1 MNLRFCQSPDLDNVQ
16 HISMPPHS
24 QSTNIKAGQRW
35 ISETEPELGLGILLK
50 VEFKRLEITFPAAS
64 ETRIYALDSAPI
76 RRVSLKTGESLQT
89 ATGKEYLVDGVKEQD
104 GLLIYICSDQEIPE
118 AQLADTMSFSKPEDR
133 LLAGHTDPITVFDL
147 RAEALTR
154 QAAVMQSPS
163 RGFIGGR
170 VDLIPHQMYIANEV
184 ASRLKPRVLL
194 ADEVGLG
201 KTIEACLIMH
211 RLHLTGRADRVLILL
226 PEPLL
231 HQWFVEL
238 LRRFNMLFSLF
249 DEERCEAIETGGEGA
264 DNPFLDSQLTLCSV
278 DFLANSKKRANQVI
292 AAGWDLLIVDEA
304 HHLEWQPNAASKH
317 YKLVE
322 DLAKK
327 TESLLLLTA
336 TPRQL
341 GAEGH
346 FARMRLLDPDKYI
359 DIEHIQEEAQHYEEL
374 AKSIELLIA
383 KKPLSKK
390 HKELFSSKSNQI
402 KSYFDTLDQGNETAR
417 QPLIQSLLET
427 FGTGRVMF
435 RNTREALSGF
445 PERKAHLTK
454 INSKEEKI
462 QWLVQLLHE
471 LGEKKVLLICKSQ
484 ELSEQLAEQ
493 LKSIININCAHFHEG
508 MTLLQ
513 RDRSAAY
520 FSEDDG
526 ARILI
531 CSEIGSEGRNF
542 QFAHHL
548 VLYDL
553 PENPELLEQRIGRLD
568 RIGQS
573 ETIKIHVPYI
583 EAEREEQLARWYH
596 DGLDAFEHSLHGA
609 TEILKELGGLPK
621 ESMSEDEFLQF
632 IKKSQ
637 QSRAQ
642 IAQQL
647 KKGYDRLLELNSNRP
662 EVSQDRIH
670 DIESHDNDKQSEQFL
685 VRLWDHFGLHVE
697 ELSHRSYL
705 LLPGHLITNEF
716 PALPDDGL
724 NITFD
729 RTKALSREDTTFMSW
744 DHPMAR
750 VALDLLLT
758 SEAGNSS
765 FAVWEGAPQKSIMLE
780 AHYIIECLAP
790 QSLQSE
796 RFLPPTPIQVQVDHT
811 GNNISGQH
819 PSLKGSLRSGDLHR
833 LLNQEAFR
841 KNILPSMLENTSNI
855 AEEDSKK
862 LITSALEKATYTLDL
877 EIKRLIALGEANDHI
892 SQDEIS
898 ALERQKSELIKAISK
913 SRIRLDSIRVIW
925 CQM

>member
-346 FARMRLLDPDKYI
+346 FARMRLLDPDKYV

-662 EVSQDRIH
+662 EVSQDRIQ
-670 DIESHDNDKQSEQFL
+670 DIETHDNDKQSEQFL

-855 AEEDSKK
+855 AEEGSKK

-925 CQM
+925 CQV

>member
-346 FARMRLLDPDKYI
+346 FARMRLLDPDKYV
-359 DIEHIQEEAQHYEEL
+359 DIERIQEEAQHYEEL

-662 EVSQDRIH
+662 EVSQDRIQ
-670 DIESHDNDKQSEQFL
+670 DIETHDNDKQSEQFL

-855 AEEDSKK
+855 AEEGSKK

-925 CQM
+925 CQV

>member
-1 MNLRFCQSPDLDNVQ
+1 
-16 HISMPPHS
+16 MPPHS

-346 FARMRLLDPDKYI
+346 FARMRLLDPDKYV

-855 AEEDSKK
+855 AEEGSKK

-925 CQM
+925 CQV

>member
-346 FARMRLLDPDKYI
+346 FARMRLLDPDKYV

-670 DIESHDNDKQSEQFL
+670 DIETHDNDKQSEQFL

-855 AEEDSKK
+855 AEEGSKK

-925 CQM
+925 CQV

>member
-1 MNLRFCQSPDLDNVQ
+1 
-16 HISMPPHS
+16 MPPHS

-346 FARMRLLDPDKYI
+346 FARMRLLDPDKYV
-359 DIEHIQEEAQHYEEL
+359 DIERIQEEAQHYEEL

-855 AEEDSKK
+855 AEEGSKK

-925 CQM
+925 CQV

>member
-1 MNLRFCQSPDLDNVQ
+1 
-16 HISMPPHS
+16 MPPHS

-346 FARMRLLDPDKYI
+346 FARMRLLDPDKYV
-359 DIEHIQEEAQHYEEL
+359 DIERIQEEAQHYEEL

-670 DIESHDNDKQSEQFL
+670 DIETHDNDKQSEQFL

-855 AEEDSKK
+855 AEEGSKK

-925 CQM
+925 CQV

>member
-1 MNLRFCQSPDLDNVQ
+1 
-16 HISMPPHS
+16 MPPHS

-346 FARMRLLDPDKYI
+346 FARMRLLDPDKYV

-670 DIESHDNDKQSEQFL
+670 DIETHDNDKQSEQFL

-855 AEEDSKK
+855 AEEGSKK

-925 CQM
+925 CQV

>member
-1 MNLRFCQSPDLDNVQ
+1 
-16 HISMPPHS
+16 MPPHS

-317 YKLVE
+317 YELVE

-346 FARMRLLDPDKYI
+346 FARMRLLDPDKYV

-855 AEEDSKK
+855 AEEGSKK

>member
-1 MNLRFCQSPDLDNVQ
+1 
-16 HISMPPHS
+16 MPPHS

-346 FARMRLLDPDKYI
+346 FARMRLLDPDKYV

-685 VRLWDHFGLHVE
+685 VRLWDYFGLHVE

-855 AEEDSKK
+855 AEEGSKK

-925 CQM
+925 CQV

>member
-346 FARMRLLDPDKYI
+346 FARMRLLDPDKYV

-855 AEEDSKK
+855 AEEGSKK

-925 CQM
+925 CQV

>member
-1 MNLRFCQSPDLDNVQ
+1 
-16 HISMPPHS
+16 MPPHS

-855 AEEDSKK
+855 AEEGSKK

-925 CQM
+925 CQV

>member
-304 HHLEWQPNAASKH
+304 HHLGWQPDAASKH

-346 FARMRLLDPDKYI
+346 FARMRLLDPDKYV
-359 DIEHIQEEAQHYEEL
+359 DIERIQEEAQHYEEL

-662 EVSQDRIH
+662 EISKKRIQ
-670 DIESHDNDKQSEQFL
+670 DIEAHDNDKQSEQFL